1 MAAVLEREWGAMG
14 KEFSWGRT
22 LGCAA
27 SVAAL
32 MAGPEALPAAAHTSD
47 AIVSCAGS
55 NTIEFS
61 PGLSLQARHTRIS
74 GSGAYSCL
82 SADPDLKWGKSVITG
97 GGSNGCF
104 ISDATTVEHITWNTG
119 ETTAVV
125 YRLGNVQQVAGQA
138 VVLVTG
144 RVTSGKFEGRTV
156 TSPGFQL
163 TVDPLRCASAKGV
176 QLITGPS
183 TLLIV

>member
-1 MAAVLEREWGAMG
+1 MG

-27 SVAAL
+27 AAAAL
-32 MAGPEALPAAAHTSD
+32 LAGPAALPAAAHTSD
-47 AIVSCAGS
+47 AIVSCVGN

-82 SADPDLKWGKSVITG
+82 SADPALKWGKSVITG
-97 GGSNGCF
+97 DGSNGCF
-104 ISDATTVEHITWNTG
+104 ASDATTVEHITWNTG
-119 ETTAVV
+119 ETTTVV
-125 YRLGNVQQVAGQA
+125 YRLGNVQQVAGEA
-138 VVLVTG
+138 VVLVVG
-144 RVTSGKFEGRTV
+144 RVKSGKFKDRTV
-156 TSPGFQL
+156 ASPGFHV
-163 TVDPLRCASAKGV
+163 TVDPLRCASEKGV

-183 TLLIV
+183 TLVIV